1 MRRTWNSDAQKHKN
15 LDLMIQEYPGD
26 EDIVKHFNNV
36 LPAFKDKRYIA
47 VDGKPIFLI
56 YDPEALPDAKHFIDV
71 WKKLAKQNGLAGI
84 HFVGLQN
91 AAVSRYQRIFDLGF
105 DALAPSNLWHA
116 EELCKGRWC
125 KLLQH
130 KIRQLFPGRRAV
142 IYTGSTPTLFEE
154 HIKKALEVILQKQ
167 DQHKILFLRSWNE
180 WAEGNYVEPDL
191 KFGHGYLDVL
201 KSSILMK

>member
-1 MRRTWNSDAQKHKN
+1 MCIRDSFYTSYDYREDV
-15 LDLMIQEYPGD
+15 YPSIIPNWD
-26 EDIVKHFNNV
+26 RS
-36 LPAFKDKRYIA
+36 PRA
-47 VDGKPIFLI
+47 
-56 YDPEALPDAKHFIDV
+56 
-71 WKKLAKQNGLAGI
+71 
-84 HFVGLQN
+84 
-91 AAVSRYQRIFDLGF
+91 
-105 DALAPSNLWHA
+105 
-116 EELCKGRWC
+116 
-125 KLLQH
+125 
-130 KIRQLFPGRRAV
+130 GRRAV